1 MIDFLTQFLPFS
13 DAGKRAFAN
22 LATTTKVVLTAEQ
35 RNAAAEKI
43 ILTHT
48 AWAAAAGL
56 VPFIRLDVLA
66 VSALQLDMIQQLAE
80 VYGVDFN
87 TTKGKATIASL
98 AGAGLAGSVTRLVRW
113 IPIIGL
119 PIGTLTMTVFAG
131 STTYALGE
139 VFRRHFETGGNFM
152 NFETDNISDFFK
164 EAFEKGRNIVEKMD
178 KKGFT
183 SGFSE
188 NFAAKSR
195 PTEAGHYTEVT
206 SEEEVL
212 ERLQKLNLLRTSG
225 AISETEFSDLKK
237 KLIDGI

>member
-1 MIDFLTQFLPFS
+1 MIDFLSQFLPFS

-22 LATTTKVVLTAEQ
+22 LAANTKVVLTAEQ

-119 PIGTLTMTVFAG
+119 PIGALTMTVFAG
-131 STTYALGE
+131 ATTYALGE

-152 NFETDNISDFFK
+152 NFEPNNISDFFK

-178 KKGFT
+178 KT
-183 SGFSE
+183 GFSSSFSD
-188 NFAAKSR
+188 NSATKAR
-195 PTEAGHYTEVT
+195 TTEASHYTEVT
-206 SEEEVL
+206 NEEEIL
-212 ERLQKLNLLRTSG
+212 DRLKKLNLLHTSG
-225 AISETEFSDLKK
+225 AINDAEFSDLKK
-237 KLIDGI
+237 KLIV